1 LDNKHSDSHGARA
14 PGAPAGAQRED
25 TDPWYRQ
32 FWPWFLIAL
41 PGSVVIAGFVTL
53 YIANRYSDDLVVQ
66 NYYKDGLA
74 INQQLEKQARAR
86 DLGVGAS
93 LLLLGDRVQV
103 RLQSPANSDGE
114 PATLNLLLS
123 HPLESDRDFA
133 VDVER
138 VAPTLYVGAMPDA
151 AGPNWH
157 WTLEPAEGGWRLD
170 GSLGPEAF
178 LDSDAPGR

>member
-1 LDNKHSDSHGARA
+1 VP
-14 PGAPAGAQRED
+14 PGRRRED
-25 TDPWYRQ
+25 TEPWYRQ

-41 PGSVVIAGFVTL
+41 PGSVVIAGFTTL

-66 NYYKDGLA
+66 DYYKDGLA
-74 INQQLEKQARAR
+74 INQQLEKQARAQ

-103 RLQSPANSDGE
+103 RLQAPSSAGGE
-114 PATLNLLLS
+114 PDTLRLLLS

-133 VDVER
+133 VIVER
-138 VAPTLYVGAMPDA
+138 VAPTLYVGAMPA
-151 AGPNWH
+151 SPAPNWH
-157 WTLEPAEGGWRLD
+157 WTLEPGEGSWRLD

-178 LDSDAPGR
+178 LDSDAPDR